1 MSKTLVFRY
10 KVWLEL
16 NGLPVIGPGG
26 IEILKVIDREGSL
39 KGAARSL
46 GMSYNFVWNYVRRL
60 ENILGIKVIE
70 TWRGGARHGGAS
82 LTNKARKLVEL
93 YESLTGEVER
103 LAKVYEEQVSRL
115 VTPGVPRGGEGG
127 LQDSRCGKE

>member
-16 NGLPVIGPGG
+16 DGLPVIGPGG
-26 IEILKVIDREGSL
+26 IEILKVIDQEGSL
-39 KGAARSL
+39 KGAAKSL

-60 ENILGIKVIE
+60 ENILDIKIIE

-82 LTNKARKLVEL
+82 LTDKARKLVEL
-93 YESLTGEVER
+93 YESLTDEVER
-103 LAKVYEEQVSRL
+103 LAKVYEERVSRL
-115 VTPGVPRGGEGG
+115 VTPGVPRGGKGG
-127 LQDSRCGKE
+127 LQDSRRGQE